1 MRTYEN
7 KDELKNEINKVKII
21 FFDIDGTLLEMGKTE
36 ITPNMRKALCSL
48 KQNGIK
54 ICIATGRPF
63 VTIPMFEGIVF
74 DAILAFNG
82 SFCVAGD
89 QVVAKC
95 PIPKEDVKKI
105 IENAKRMERPVS
117 IATAEEIVANG
128 SDKDL
133 EDYFAIAHHRVNVSE
148 KFEEFINSE
157 TPVLV
162 DYFATWC
169 GPCKMMHPIL
179 DELKERLGDK
189 VRILKIDVDVP
200 ANRQSVYAY
209 QIQSVPTLMLFKK
222 GRMLWRQSGVV
233 RVPRLEEIIKPY
245 LAS

>member
-1 MRTYEN
+1 MKNLLSVFVGLLCSVAVFAQTNFQELSLEEACKKAKTEN
-7 KDELKNEINKVKII
+7 KPI
-21 FFDIDGTLLEMGKTE
+21 FLDCYT
-36 ITPNMRKALCSL
+36 S
-48 KQNGIK
+48 
-54 ICIATGRPF
+54 
-63 VTIPMFEGIVF
+63 
-74 DAILAFNG
+74 
-82 SFCVAGD
+82 
-89 QVVAKC
+89 
-95 PIPKEDVKKI
+95 
-105 IENAKRMERPVS
+105 
-117 IATAEEIVANG
+117 
-128 SDKDL
+128 
-133 EDYFAIAHHRVNVSE
+133 
-148 KFEEFINSE
+148 
-157 TPVLV
+157 
-162 DYFATWC
+162 WC